1 MYNIFL
7 GSPDANAH
15 NIYFFANAHNIYFFA
30 NAHNIYFF
38 ANAHNIY
45 FFGVGSPDANAQNQ
59 LSKLHATIRSPDA
72 NVP

>member
-7 GSPDANAH
+7 GSPD
-15 NIYFFANAHNIYFFA
+15 A